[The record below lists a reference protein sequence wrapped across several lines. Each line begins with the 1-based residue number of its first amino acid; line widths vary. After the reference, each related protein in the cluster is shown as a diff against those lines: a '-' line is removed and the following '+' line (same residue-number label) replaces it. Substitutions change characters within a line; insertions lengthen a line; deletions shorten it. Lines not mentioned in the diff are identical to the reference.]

1 MALTKSP
8 VSNTMLACSL
18 QPYSRLS
25 PQLPGS
31 LPACVTVDS
40 APGCRPAPGSDNGNR
55 ERRGG
60 GGGQL
65 ALYKG
70 AGYHLSSQSL
80 NVEGGAG
87 EVRGWRVE
95 EVERGEWMSGL
106 GGTVLQWTKKKL
118 LLLKKPIGSSR

>member
-1 MALTKSP
+1 MAVRASP
-8 VSNTMLACSL
+8 ALPV
-18 QPYSRLS
+18 PV
-25 PQLPGS
+25 QLLEEGGGGGG
-31 LPACVTVDS
+31 A
-40 APGCRPAPGSDNGNR
+40 GR
-55 ERRGG
+55 EQQGQGDGGEGRVAGG